1 MHLSNTMLDV
11 LGTAPVEAVIIYTWS
26 RVLHMR
32 NRAAFYLLMS
42 SCMLVVVLTRGDA
55 GTGMR
60 FAYLVFTGGVLPFLM
75 ADERPARKVFVI
87 ALMNVAIMIA
97 EVLGTALWYG
107 MTGIDIIDYDNTRAH
122 LGEFAIMHAVHL
134 VLMIAL
140 IAALRLALKRGESAG
155 SMNLRLFLWFPVVQA
170 LLLTVPLIAG
180 VYARLGSSVLFYGMS
195 VLAIGCFVVDA
206 MLFASMDRYARK
218 RHEDQRAALLQ
229 GQLDACLAQCNAFV
243 LEVEQTARMRHD
255 VRNQAHAAMAL
266 AERGDYV
273 RARDHISSFR
283 SLYLPK

>member
-140 IAALRLALKRGESAG
+140 FAALRLALQRGESAG

-170 LLLTVPLIAG
+170 LLLPG
-180 VYARLGSSVLFYGMS
+180 F
-195 VLAIGCFVVDA
+195 
-206 MLFASMDRYARK
+206 
-218 RHEDQRAALLQ
+218 QRALLRHV
-229 GQLDACLAQCNAFV
+229 GACDRVLRRGCDA
-243 LEVEQTARMRHD
+243 
-255 VRNQAHAAMAL
+255 VRFDGPLRSQAA
-266 AERGDYV
+266 
-273 RARDHISSFR
+273 
-283 SLYLPK
+283 

>member
-1 MHLSNTMLDV
+1 M
-11 LGTAPVEAVIIYTWS
+11 EAVIIYTWS

-107 MTGIDIIDYDNTRAH
+107 MRESTSSIRQYCGRISESSRSCTR
-122 LGEFAIMHAVHL
+122 
-134 VLMIAL
+134 
-140 IAALRLALKRGESAG
+140 S
-155 SMNLRLFLWFPVVQA
+155 
-170 LLLTVPLIAG
+170 
-180 VYARLGSSVLFYGMS
+180 
-195 VLAIGCFVVDA
+195 
-206 MLFASMDRYARK
+206 
-218 RHEDQRAALLQ
+218 
-229 GQLDACLAQCNAFV
+229 
-243 LEVEQTARMRHD
+243 
-255 VRNQAHAAMAL
+255 
-266 AERGDYV
+266 
-273 RARDHISSFR
+273 ISS
-283 SLYLPK
+283 

>member
-97 EVLGTALWYG
+97 EVLGMALWYG

-122 LGEFAIMHAVHL
+122 LGEFAIMHAAHL
-134 VLMIAL
+134 VLLIAL
-140 IAALRLALKRGESAG
+140 FAALRLALHRGESA
-155 SMNLRLFLWFPVVQA
+155 A

-266 AERGDYV
+266 AERGDYA

>member
-97 EVLGTALWYG
+97 EVLSLWSSCMFSVETMPSPY
-107 MTGIDIIDYDNTRAH
+107 ISFNVR
-122 LGEFAIMHAVHL
+122 
-134 VLMIAL
+134 
-140 IAALRLALKRGESAG
+140 
-155 SMNLRLFLWFPVVQA
+155 SMYR
-170 LLLTVPLIAG
+170 
-180 VYARLGSSVLFYGMS
+180 R
-195 VLAIGCFVVDA
+195 
-206 MLFASMDRYARK
+206 
-218 RHEDQRAALLQ
+218 
-229 GQLDACLAQCNAFV
+229 
-243 LEVEQTARMRHD
+243 
-255 VRNQAHAAMAL
+255 
-266 AERGDYV
+266 
-273 RARDHISSFR
+273 
-283 SLYLPK
+283 

>member
-140 IAALRLALKRGESAG
+140 FAALRLALQPVSYTHLDVYKRQAG
-155 SMNLRLFLWFPVVQA
+155 
-170 LLLTVPLIAG
+170 G
-180 VYARLGSSVLFYGMS
+180 
-195 VLAIGCFVVDA
+195 
-206 MLFASMDRYARK
+206 
-218 RHEDQRAALLQ
+218 
-229 GQLDACLAQCNAFV
+229 
-243 LEVEQTARMRHD
+243 
-255 VRNQAHAAMAL
+255 
-266 AERGDYV
+266 
-273 RARDHISSFR
+273 
-283 SLYLPK
+283 

>member
-1 MHLSNTMLDV
+1 MHLSNMMLDV

-55 GTGMR
+55 GAGIR

-107 MTGIDIIDYDNTRAH
+107 MTGIGIIDYDNTRAH
-122 LGEFAIMHAVHL
+122 LGEFVIMHATHL
-134 VLMIAL
+134 VLLIAL
-140 IAALRLALKRGESAG
+140 
-155 SMNLRLFLWFPVVQA
+155 F
-170 LLLTVPLIAG
+170 
-180 VYARLGSSVLFYGMS
+180 
-195 VLAIGCFVVDA
+195 
-206 MLFASMDRYARK
+206 
-218 RHEDQRAALLQ
+218 AALLQ

-243 LEVEQTARMRHD
+243 LEVEQTAKMRHD
-255 VRNQAHAAMAL
+255 VRNQAHAAMVL
-266 AERGDYV
+266 AERGDYA

-283 SLYLPK
+283 SLYLSK

>member
-122 LGEFAIMHAVHL
+122 LGEFAIMHAAHL
-134 VLMIAL
+134 LSL
-140 IAALRLALKRGESAG
+140 I
-155 SMNLRLFLWFPVVQA
+155 
-170 LLLTVPLIAG
+170 
-180 VYARLGSSVLFYGMS
+180 
-195 VLAIGCFVVDA
+195 
-206 MLFASMDRYARK
+206 
-218 RHEDQRAALLQ
+218 
-229 GQLDACLAQCNAFV
+229 
-243 LEVEQTARMRHD
+243 
-255 VRNQAHAAMAL
+255 
-266 AERGDYV
+266 
-273 RARDHISSFR
+273 HI
-283 SLYLPK
+283 

>member
-1 MHLSNTMLDV
+1 
-11 LGTAPVEAVIIYTWS
+11 
-26 RVLHMR
+26 MR

-140 IAALRLALKRGESAG
+140 FAALRLALQRGESAG

>member
-1 MHLSNTMLDV
+1 
-11 LGTAPVEAVIIYTWS
+11 
-26 RVLHMR
+26 
-32 NRAAFYLLMS
+32 
-42 SCMLVVVLTRGDA
+42 
-55 GTGMR
+55 
-60 FAYLVFTGGVLPFLM
+60 
-75 ADERPARKVFVI
+75 
-87 ALMNVAIMIA
+87 
-97 EVLGTALWYG
+97 
-107 MTGIDIIDYDNTRAH
+107 
-122 LGEFAIMHAVHL
+122 
-134 VLMIAL
+134 
-140 IAALRLALKRGESAG
+140 
-155 SMNLRLFLWFPVVQA
+155 LWFPVVQA

>member
-122 LGEFAIMHAVHL
+122 LGEFAIMHAARLDDSAVRRAAPRSTTRRVCGIDEFAAVPL
-134 VLMIAL
+134 VSG
-140 IAALRLALKRGESAG
+140 RAG
-155 SMNLRLFLWFPVVQA
+155 SSADGSPDCR
-170 LLLTVPLIAG
+170 
-180 VYARLGSSVLFYGMS
+180 VYARLGSSMLFYGMS

-255 VRNQAHAAMAL
+255 VRNQAHAAMVL
-266 AERGDYV
+266 AERGDYA

>member
-87 ALMNVAIMIA
+87 ALMNVGNHDRRSAGDGVVVRHDGNRHHRLRQYA
-97 EVLGTALWYG
+97 GASRRVRDYARGPSRLDDSAVRRAAPRST
-107 MTGIDIIDYDNTRAH
+107 TRRVCGID
-122 LGEFAIMHAVHL
+122 EFAAVPL
-134 VLMIAL
+134 VSG
-140 IAALRLALKRGESAG
+140 RAG
-155 SMNLRLFLWFPVVQA
+155 SSADGSPDCR
-170 LLLTVPLIAG
+170 
-180 VYARLGSSVLFYGMS
+180 VYARLGSSMLFYGMS

-255 VRNQAHAAMAL
+255 VRNQAHAAMVL
-266 AERGDYV
+266 AERGDYA

>member
-97 EVLGTALWYG
+97 
-107 MTGIDIIDYDNTRAH
+107 
-122 LGEFAIMHAVHL
+122 
-134 VLMIAL
+134 
-140 IAALRLALKRGESAG
+140 
-155 SMNLRLFLWFPVVQA
+155 
-170 LLLTVPLIAG
+170 
-180 VYARLGSSVLFYGMS
+180 
-195 VLAIGCFVVDA
+195 
-206 MLFASMDRYARK
+206 
-218 RHEDQRAALLQ
+218 ALLQ

>member
-140 IAALRLALKRGESAG
+140 FAALRLALQRGEFAAVPLVSGRAG
-155 SMNLRLFLWFPVVQA
+155 SSADGSPDCR
-170 LLLTVPLIAG
+170 
-180 VYARLGSSVLFYGMS
+180 VYARLGSSMLFYGMS

-255 VRNQAHAAMAL
+255 VRNQAHAAMVL
-266 AERGDYV
+266 AERGDYA